1 VRIILTKVSLL
12 KFLFK
17 SKNFYLC
24 IISKLIILSDLL
36 KYISTDSIFSVCV
49 HTGIELSEFI
59 PSTNSFH
66 SSHILNGLSS
76 IYIFVALIFEL
87 SSTLNLRLKN
97 WSLYIEILS
106 FSGFVI
112 IIFGQKI
119 SFPYIF
125 TSLVSSR
132 AKYTLS
138 IALIVS
144 LYTHS
149 YHQGGIIISPIKV
162 HDF

>member
-1 VRIILTKVSLL
+1 M
-12 KFLFK
+12 
-17 SKNFYLC
+17 
-24 IISKLIILSDLL
+24 
-36 KYISTDSIFSVCV
+36 
-49 HTGIELSEFI
+49 
-59 PSTNSFH
+59 
-66 SSHILNGLSS
+66 
-76 IYIFVALIFEL
+76 YIFVALIFEL

-125 TSLVSSR
+125 TSFVSSR

-149 YHQGGIIISPIKV
+149 YPQGGIIISPIKV
-162 HDF
+162 QDF